1 MDAYVEM
8 IYIPYRTRGILAT
21 GIYNGHEY
29 LVITYG
35 THPCAYIRADKLT
48 SKQIET
54 IDENCH
60 GGITFPLQ
68 KFSGKNIKN
77 LYGKWVGWDYAHF
90 GDYVGY
96 SDCEGKVYTT
106 EEIINE
112 VKSII
117 DKL

>member
-1 MDAYVEM
+1 MNAYVEM
-8 IYIPYRTRGILAT
+8 IYIPQRTCGILAT
-21 GIYNGHEY
+21 GIYSGYEY

-35 THPCAYIRADKLT
+35 THPCAYIRSDNLT
-48 SKQIET
+48 EKQINI

-60 GGITFPLQ
+60 GGITFPQ
-68 KFSGKNIKN
+68 QEFGGNIKN
-77 LYGKWVGWDYAHF
+77 IDGKWVGWDYAHF

-96 SDCEGKVYTT
+96 GDCEGKIYTT

>member
-1 MDAYVEM
+1 MGAYVEM
-8 IYIPYRTRGILAT
+8 IYIPQRTYGILAT

-48 SKQIET
+48 PNQID
-54 IDENCH
+54 IINNNCH
-60 GGITFPLQ
+60 GGITFQ
-68 KFSGKNIKN
+68 KQKIGGNIKID
-77 LYGKWVGWDYAHF
+77 GEWVGWDYAHF

-96 SDCEGKVYTT
+96 GDCEGKVHTT